1 MTPKTPKK
9 KTSTNSR
16 GNYYKR
22 KTKQFYED
30 QGYTV
35 EYTEFVAARPIGGGK
50 MIYMKK
56 DILASDGIAYN
67 DKDFILW
74 NAKHTIT
81 GDISVEKSR
90 GKKKY
95 EEIKVPE
102 FIKKELVIWEPRK
115 KPTVIRV

>member
-1 MTPKTPKK
+1 M
-9 KTSTNSR
+9 SNW
-16 GNYYKR
+16 
-22 KTKQFYED
+22 
-30 QGYTV
+30 TV
-35 EYTEFVAARPIGGGK
+35 DIEN
-50 MIYMKK
+50 K
-56 DILASDGIAYN
+56 DKHYLN